1 MSNRDIERYGL
12 CQELAQQDRLIIAL
26 DCLDHRKRDKPSDS
40 AKSGCSRMTSNV
52 VSFMDERFLE
62 TTDLISYAMGS
73 GITLTSGNPSF

>member
-1 MSNRDIERYGL
+1 
-12 CQELAQQDRLIIAL
+12 
-26 DCLDHRKRDKPSDS
+26 
-40 AKSGCSRMTSNV
+40 MTSNV